1 MAGFAALTKLGTWFT
16 IGARRVPEDW
26 TAWVIALSSAAIT
39 VYALLCAFGL
49 DIDVWL
55 LAATFLSAF
64 VALSFLMVGAWPTS
78 DAHRLPWWDMIL
90 AAAAFGVG
98 VYFAIAST
106 WVHNRIPLMD
116 ALTLND
122 RIFGTALLV
131 LTLEATRRV
140 LGLGLM
146 SLVLLFTAYALW
158 GQNTGGI
165 LSHGRITYAN
175 FLDVTFFTT
184 DGAFGIPVTTAA
196 KYAFLFMLFGTVLRF
211 ARGGAFF
218 CDLASAIAGR
228 WVGAPGKIAVISSGL
243 YGTIAVS
250 ASLDIATTG
259 AINIPMMKRHN
270 YQPAV
275 AGAIELTA
283 SAGGAIMPP
292 AMGSAAFVM
301 MAYATLNYRELAAA
315 AILPALLYYV
325 AVYAQV
331 HFQSRNHQW
340 QRLSEE
346 EIPRLP
352 MMLRKSPLFVIPIVA
367 LTAGLLANFPPN
379 RVAACGIAAALIIAA
394 FKKATRFGLLDLLR
408 AASDTVLRMIPVTI
422 ACAAAGLLIAVINV
436 TGLGPK
442 FAELIYGLTGDDS
455 FIALVI
461 TAVLTTL
468 FGMGMPTPAAYIL
481 AAVLMEPVLQNL
493 GVSDIASNMF
503 ILCFAAMSA
512 ITPPM
517 AAASY
522 VAASIAH
529 GDPYRISIRAMRL
542 ALAAFVMPFAFVTS
556 NTLLMIGEPWRIA
569 FDFATAALGFV
580 VLAAGVE
587 GHAKLGATWWERG
600 LLVAGGLFLVAPP
613 IWGNPVGLA
622 LAAFS
627 IASVWLRSVIAKPKA
642 A

>member
-1 MAGFAALTKLGTWFT
+1 MVRLAAFAKFSTWFSV
-16 IGARRVPEDW
+16 GARRVPEDW

-39 VYALLCAFGL
+39 LYTLLYAFGL
-49 DIDVWL
+49 DIDPWL

-64 VALSFLMVGAWPTS
+64 IALSFLMVGAWPTS

-116 ALTLND
+116 ALSLSD

-158 GQNTGGI
+158 GQNTGSI

-175 FLDVTFFTT
+175 FIDVTFFTT
-184 DGAFGIPVTTAA
+184 DGVFGIPVTTAA
-196 KYAFLFMLFGTVLRF
+196 KYAFLFMLFGTILRF

-228 WVGAPGKIAVISSGL
+228 WTGAPGKIAVISSGL
-243 YGTIAVS
+243 YGTVAGS
-250 ASLDIATTG
+250 ASLDIAATG

-283 SAGGAIMPP
+283 AAGGAIMPP

-331 HFQSRNHQW
+331 HFQSRNQRR

-346 EIPRLP
+346 EIPRLS

-367 LTAGLLANFPPN
+367 LTAGLLVDFPPN
-379 RVAACGIAAALIIAA
+379 RVAACGIAVALIIAA
-394 FKKATRFGLLDLLR
+394 FKKATRFGRLDLLR
-408 AASDTVLRMIPVTI
+408 AASDTVLRMMPVTI

-461 TAVLTTL
+461 AAVLTTL

-522 VAASIAH
+522 VAAAIAH
-529 GDPYRISIRAMRL
+529 SDPHRISIRAVRL

-556 NTLLMIGEPWRIA
+556 NTLLMIGEPWRIV

-587 GHAKLGATWWERG
+587 GHPKLGSTWWERM
-600 LLVAGGLFLVAPP
+600 LLAAGGLFLIAPP
-613 IWGNPVGLA
+613 IWGNPVGLG
-622 LAAFS
+622 LAALS
-627 IASVWLRSVIAKPKA
+627 IASVWLRSVIAKPKTA
-642 A
+642 